1 MNYEARGANAE
12 VMKQEQW
19 SPTDAQCAYPRP
31 PIAENKAQFK
41 AQPKTL
47 LYALSI
53 YNTNVEV

>member
-1 MNYEARGANAE
+1 
-12 VMKQEQW
+12 MKQEQW

-41 AQPKTL
+41 AQFKAQPKTL

-53 YNTNVEV
+53 YNTDVEV